1 MIIRPYNATEGC
13 IAIPYKL
20 CERTRM
26 SETGLF
32 DVKMN
37 RKGFGLRT
45 EVREDVKAEYASELI
60 NAIKSA
66 GYSKKFGRLTVHL
79 AKEFGFCYGV
89 DRAVELAYET
99 CRHFPNKKI
108 FLTTE
113 IIHNPT
119 VNENLRSMG
128 VSFLS
133 GGYQNASIADVTKN
147 DVVIVPAFGTT
158 VTELKTLHDIGCTL
172 VDTICGSVVNVWKRV
187 ERYASEGYT
196 SVIHGKYNHEET
208 QATSSR
214 VTMFPGSHYLI
225 VLSDEEAVAVC
236 DYIINGDDKNA
247 SPKENKRRRDAFLDK
262 FKHAVSPGFDPDH
275 HLSRIGVANQ
285 TTMLSS
291 ESMHIAHLLQ
301 QALVKRYGTAEMA
314 ERYLA
319 FDTICSATQERQDAI
334 VAMKDKCPDLIL
346 VVGGYNSSNTT
357 HLQEIAMKYAA
368 SYHINS
374 YECLL
379 DRETLRHQI
388 FGAKT
393 EITTKKWLP
402 EGDISVGITAGAS
415 TPNRVMGQVLERLIQ
430 FAE

>member
-1 MIIRPYNATEGC
+1 MSDTE
-13 IAIPYKL
+13 
-20 CERTRM
+20 
-26 SETGLF
+26 LF

-37 RKGFGLRT
+37 RKGFGLRA
-45 EVREDVKAEYASELI
+45 EVRADVKTEYASELI
-60 NAIKSA
+60 NALKAS

-99 CRHFPNKKI
+99 CRHFPHKKV

-119 VNENLRSMG
+119 VNQNLQKMG

-133 GGYQNASIADVTKN
+133 GGYKNADIANVTKK

-158 VTELKTLHDIGCTL
+158 VAELKILHDIGCTL

-187 ERYASEGYT
+187 ERYASEGFT

-225 VLSDEEAVAVC
+225 VLSDDEAHAVC
-236 DYIINGDDKNA
+236 DYIVNGGDKSA
-247 SPKENKRRRDAFLDK
+247 SQEVNNKRDAFLKK
-262 FKHAVSPGFDPDH
+262 FEHAVSPGFDPDL

-291 ESMHIAHLLQ
+291 ESMHIANLLR
-301 QALVKRYGTAEMA
+301 QALSKRYGPAEIDA
-314 ERYLA
+314 RYLA

-334 VAMKDKCPDLIL
+334 VAMKDKKPDVIL

-374 YECLL
+374 HECLL
-379 DRETLRHQI
+379 DNQTLRHQI
-388 FGAKT
+388 FGTKT
-393 EITTKKWLP
+393 ETTTKKWLP
-402 EGDISVGITAGAS
+402 DGDISVGITAGAS
-415 TPNRVMGQVLERLIQ
+415 TPNRVMGEVLERLIQ